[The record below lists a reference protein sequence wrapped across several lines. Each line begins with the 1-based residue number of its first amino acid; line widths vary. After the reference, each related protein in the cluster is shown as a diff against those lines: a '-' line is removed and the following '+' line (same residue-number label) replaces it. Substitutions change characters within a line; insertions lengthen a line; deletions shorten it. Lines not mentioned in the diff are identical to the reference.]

1 MALTKEQIFHAA
13 DQLAESGESPT
24 LANVRKA
31 LGGGS
36 FTTISE
42 AMNEWKAKQQATTTP
57 MREPAPEAITS
68 RLDEI
73 GAEIWAVALD
83 KANARLSSER
93 EALEATRV
101 QLETAQQEATELAD
115 QLSVELETLQAQ
127 HLQATQD
134 LQAASTTI
142 ETLRQENA
150 SKSRQLATT
159 EARAEET
166 TKRADDLKAELQHAH
181 AENTAQRQ
189 RHTQETQALQE
200 RHTSEVQA
208 LQTNLSHTSDTLK
221 TQTAEAVRLQ
231 AQLDQAQTQLAS
243 LHQQQQVDQERHARE
258 IQQLGERLDK
268 AQAEKEQVLQA
279 ASTSRED
286 AAGLRGELEALRVQN
301 AALLAT
307 LTPAAPDTPKSS
319 KAKPTNKQ

>member
-1 MALTKEQIFHAA
+1 MAITKEQIFQTA
-13 DQLAESGESPT
+13 DQLAAAGESPT

-42 AMNEWKAKQQATTTP
+42 AMNEWKAKQQAASSP
-57 MREPAPEAITS
+57 IREPAPATVATRLNELGADIWGIALELANS
-68 RLDEI
+68 RLT
-73 GAEIWAVALD
+73 A
-83 KANARLSSER
+83 ER
-93 EALEATRV
+93 EALEATRQ

-115 QLSVELETLQAQ
+115 QLSAELETLQAQ
-127 HLQATQD
+127 HRQTTEALQTASNTIDTLHHDNAT
-134 LQAASTTI
+134 L
-142 ETLRQENA
+142 
-150 SKSRQLATT
+150 SRQLATT

-181 AENTAQRQ
+181 AANTEQRQ
-189 RHTQETQALQE
+189 
-200 RHTSEVQA
+200 RHTSEVQT
-208 LQTNLSHTSDTLK
+208 LQATLTSTSETLK

-268 AQAEKEQVLQA
+268 AQAEKEQALQA

-307 LTPAAPDTPKSS
+307 LTPPAPDTPKGKTSKPS
-319 KAKPTNKQ
+319 KA